1 MTEIATINESSTR
14 VPWRHVTGFI
24 ALAYGISWGVWA
36 SVMPDAWDALMAGRT
51 PSTYTVGTLGML
63 GMFGPA
69 LAALIMRLFVNKE
82 GVRGSLGAKRS
93 WRYYAVAFLA
103 PMILV
108 TATIALSSLTGF
120 GDFDAGSRSIWLLF
134 LVLLLINTPIST
146 VATLGEEYGW
156 RGYLLPRLLPLGE
169 VKAAL
174 TVAAVWAPWHLPLL
188 LVGLNYGGKN
198 PLAVLAFMLALT
210 AALSLLL
217 TRLFVIAGGS
227 VLVVAVAHASFN
239 AFGDRLSDGDHL
251 VGNPFLASVG
261 GLAGFAV
268 MALTVLAVY
277 RLRRHGADEPRES
290 AASRPQLIPV
300 PSH

>member
-1 MTEIATINESSTR
+1 MATINQSRTR
-14 VPWRHVTGFI
+14 IPWRHVAGFV
-24 ALAYGISWGVWA
+24 ALAYAISWGVWA
-36 SVMPDAWDALMAGRT
+36 SVMPDAWDALTAGRT

-69 LAALIMRLFVNKE
+69 LAALIMRLFVSKE

-93 WRYYAVAFLA
+93 WRYYAIAFLA
-103 PMILV
+103 PTILV
-108 TATIALSSLTGF
+108 TATIALSSVTGLA
-120 GDFDAGSRSIWLLF
+120 DFDAGTKSIWLLF
-134 LVLLLINTPIST
+134 LVLLLINTPISAA
-146 VATLGEEYGW
+146 ATLGEEYGW

-198 PLAVLAFMLALT
+198 PFAVLAFMLALT
-210 AALSLLL
+210 ATLSLLL

-268 MALTVLAVY
+268 MAVAVLAVY
-277 RLRRHGADEPRES
+277 RLRRHGADEPRGS
-290 AASRPQLIPV
+290 TGSRPQMIPV